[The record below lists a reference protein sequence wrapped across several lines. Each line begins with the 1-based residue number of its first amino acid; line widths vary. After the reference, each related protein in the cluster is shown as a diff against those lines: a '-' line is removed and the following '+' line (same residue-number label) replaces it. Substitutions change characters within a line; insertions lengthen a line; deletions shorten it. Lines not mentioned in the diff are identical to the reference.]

1 MSTIDFMETHVPF
14 NRLTQSPKNVRRTGR
29 DTPEYKAGIEALA
42 ASILTQGLL
51 QNLIVHP
58 VAEGVFGVA
67 AGQRRHDAIHLLVKT
82 GKIDPDWAVRVTVV
96 DEDNATAIS
105 LAENIQRENMLPADE
120 FDAFQL
126 LTVEGWTIDRIAD
139 AFGVTPLVVERRLK
153 LAKAAPELI
162 ERFRAGE
169 LSTDQMIAL
178 CATDDHAVQV
188 EVWNGMGSR
197 SYANAPADLR
207 RAVLAKD
214 VQADRDP
221 RVAFI
226 GGITAY
232 KAAGGEVRRDLFTG
246 DGQGAILTNPV
257 LLDQLVATKL
267 EDEAEKLRAEGWG
280 WVEVW
285 TEYDYTAMGR
295 LGTVQPSALTLSDD
309 IQAQL
314 HSLETERSTLTDE
327 QEAMHRTAEN
337 DDSEFTDEQWKRD
350 SEIDERIEAINDA
363 ISKIE
368 DDHASF
374 APEVMQAAGAVV
386 IFNRGALQIERG
398 RVRAADRKQLEQATG
413 SSAAVSGGRET
424 EPAGRKVDAVS
435 DALRRS
441 LLGHRNLAAQI
452 EVAKRPDVAKVLMAV
467 WAVQHILSRVGGGLR
482 GTRAPTDLAITE
494 TCYGCGR
501 VMPITD
507 ETGTAKAKA
516 FAEECIALAKTLPDA
531 SEKQWDALAAMS
543 GEELDKII
551 AYGVALSVSLTDD
564 HKGLT
569 GKLLDALNFDMSAH
583 FEATADTYLGRVS
596 KPLIVD
602 ALREAGKINGP
613 TDKDALLAMKKG
625 TLASEA
631 QSRLAGSGW
640 VPKGIRTPKA
650 KAAPDAKKRATPKA
664 TTPKA
669 AKATKAAPKSKS
681 RKAKAESAAAL
692 AA

>member
-14 NRLTQSPKNVRRTGR
+14 NRLTQSTKNVRRAGR
-29 DTPEYKAGIEALA
+29 DTPEYKAGIQALA
-42 ASILTQGLL
+42 ASISTQGLL
-51 QNLIVHP
+51 QNLIVHA

-67 AGQRRHDAIHLLVKT
+67 AGQRRYDAIHLLVKT

-105 LAENIQRENMLPADE
+105 LAENVQREAMHPADE
-120 FDAFQL
+120 FDAFAAL
-126 LTVEGWTIDRIAD
+126 VAGNWTIDRIAD

-197 SYANAPADLR
+197 SYANRPEDLR
-207 RAVLAKD
+207 RAVLAQD
-214 VQADRDP
+214 VQADRDH

-226 GGITAY
+226 GGIAAY
-232 KAAGGEVRRDLFTG
+232 QAAGGEIRRDLFSG
-246 DGQGAILTNPV
+246 DGQGAILTNAA
-257 LLDQLVATKL
+257 LLDRLVAEKL
-267 EDEAEKLRAEGWG
+267 DSEADKLRAEGWG

-295 LGTVQPSALTLSDD
+295 LGHVQPSSFALSDD
-309 IQAQL
+309 LKAEL
-314 HSLETERSTLTDE
+314 HGLEVERDALLDE
-327 QEAMHRTAEN
+327 QQSMHNAAE
-337 DDSEFTDEQWKRD
+337 DGDGEFSDEQWQRD
-350 SEIDERIEAINDA
+350 SEIDARVEEINLA

-374 APEVMQAAGAVV
+374 PSEVMQAAGAVI
-386 IFNRGALQIERG
+386 IFNRGTLQTERG
-398 RVRAADRKQLEQATG
+398 LVRTADRKQLEQVIG
-413 SSAAVSGGRET
+413 STAAVSGGRET
-424 EPAGRKVDAVS
+424 EPAGRKGDAVS

-452 EVAKRPDVAKVLMAV
+452 EVAKRPDVAKVLMAA

-482 GTRAPTDLAITE
+482 GTPTPVDLTITE
-494 TCYGCGR
+494 TRYGGGR

-516 FAEECIALAKTLPDA
+516 FAEECIALAKKLPDA

-543 GEELDKII
+543 GEELDNII

-569 GKLLDALNFDMSAH
+569 GKLLDALNFDMSTH
-583 FEATADTYLGRVS
+583 FAATTDTYLGRVS

-602 ALREAGKINGP
+602 ALREAGKVTGQA
-613 TDKDALLAMKKG
+613 DKDALLAMKKG
-625 TLASEA
+625 ALAAEA
-631 QSRLAGSGW
+631 QTRLAGSGW
-640 VPKGIRTPKA
+640 VPKGIRTPKP
-650 KAAPDAKKRATPKA
+650 KAAPIAKKRATP
-664 TTPKA
+664 
-669 AKATKAAPKSKS
+669 KATKAAPKSKS
-681 RKAKAESAAAL
+681 GKAKAERAAAV

>member
-1 MSTIDFMETHVPF
+1 MSIIQ
-14 NRLTQSPKNVRRTGR
+14 TQTVALNSLVTSPKNARKSGR
-29 DTPEYKAGIEALA
+29 DTADYKTGIEALA
-42 ASILTQGLL
+42 ASILSLGLL
-51 QNLIVHP
+51 QNLIVHEP
-58 VAEGVFGVA
+58 VQGVFAVDGGA
-67 AGQRRHDAIHLLVKT
+67 RRLDALTLLAT
-82 GKIDPDWAVRVTVV
+82 RGMIEPDHPVRVVLV
-96 DEDNATAIS
+96 DSDNSTAVS
-105 LAENIQRENMLPADE
+105 LAENIQRQAMHPADE
-120 FDAFQL
+120 FDQFAAL
-126 LTVEGWTIDRIAD
+126 IAESWTIDRIAD

-153 LAKAAPELI
+153 LAKAAPTLI

-169 LSTDQMIAL
+169 LTTDQMIAL
-178 CATDDHAVQV
+178 CATDDHAVQI

-197 SYANAPADLR
+197 SYANGPADLR

-226 GGITAY
+226 GGIAAY
-232 KAAGGEVRRDLFTG
+232 QAAGGEVRRDLFTG
-246 DGQGAILTNPV
+246 DGQGAILSNPV

-267 EDEAEKLRAEGWG
+267 DGEAEKLRAEGWG

-337 DDSEFTDEQWKRD
+337 DDSKFTDEQWKRD
-350 SEIDERIEAINDA
+350 NEIEERIEAINLA

-398 RVRAADRKQLEQATG
+398 RVRAADRKQLAEVTG
-413 SSAAVSGGRET
+413 NSAAVSGGRET
-424 EPAGRKVDAVS
+424 EPAGRKGDAVS

-467 WAVQHILSRVGGGLR
+467 WAVQHILSRVAGGHR

-507 ETGTAKAKA
+507 DTGTAKAKA

-531 SEKQWDALAAMS
+531 SEKQWDALAAKS

-602 ALREAGKINGP
+602 ALREAGKISGQ
-613 TDKDALLAMKKG
+613 TDKDALLGMKKG
-625 TLASEA
+625 VLAAEA
-631 QSRLAGSGW
+631 QTRLSGSGW
-640 VPKGIRTPKA
+640 VPKGIRAPKP
-650 KAAPDAKKRATPKA
+650 KKLAAPEGAAAKRKPNAA
-664 TTPKA
+664 PKA
-669 AKATKAAPKSKS
+669 ATKPAAKLQAPKSTKN
-681 RKAKAESAAAL
+681 APTAQAAA
-692 AA
+692 